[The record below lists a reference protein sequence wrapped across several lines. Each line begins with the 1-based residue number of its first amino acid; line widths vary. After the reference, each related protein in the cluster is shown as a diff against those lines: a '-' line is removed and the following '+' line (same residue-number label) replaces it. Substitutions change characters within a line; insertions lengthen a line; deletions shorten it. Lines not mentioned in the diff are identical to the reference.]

1 MLELILKALQKPS
14 KFILKNLFI
23 SQLCFMSI
31 GGWSYS
37 HAGWYTASTIPIN
50 FNIGI
55 SAATALDNG
64 IVYALAGDGNGS
76 VSGSDSFYKYV
87 ADDNEWVQLSSLPE
101 ERAGAT
107 IASVNGS
114 IYVFGGFSGYGV
126 SGSSVGTI
134 FKYTVADDSWETL
147 SASISSRY
155 ILSSAVVEGKVY
167 LIGGYSGW
175 SNPSDYVQVFDP
187 ISETVESRS
196 SVIDGGGSSMA
207 SAVYEGKIYLIGGD
221 NANNHLPSLPRK
233 TRVDVYDPLSDV
245 WSSVGTLPSDI
256 RFGSAVT
263 MDDSIYVT
271 DGNKLMYYQP
281 STDEWT
287 DSEELPDYVGGPASV
302 AVGSRMYVL
311 GTNNSHS
318 KTEPVQIYMPY
329 APDVIPTSEYESH
342 YIESEYPLNIE
353 LSAGIDI
360 KLNNYSINLKKHLKK
375 NSFKMVN
382 RSDLV
387 AGYLGQTAIK
397 TSKVIE
403 EALGGCLFIDE
414 AYSLANNYEGDSFI
428 RECIDTL
435 CESLS

>member
-134 FKYTVADDSWETL
+134 P
-147 SASISSRY
+147 AS
-155 ILSSAVVEGKVY
+155 
-167 LIGGYSGW
+167 
-175 SNPSDYVQVFDP
+175 
-187 ISETVESRS
+187 ES
-196 SVIDGGGSSMA
+196 IFLD
-207 SAVYEGKIYLIGGD
+207 
-221 NANNHLPSLPRK
+221 K
-233 TRVDVYDPLSDV
+233 T
-245 WSSVGTLPSDI
+245 
-256 RFGSAVT
+256 
-263 MDDSIYVT
+263 SIY
-271 DGNKLMYYQP
+271 Y
-281 STDEWT
+281 
-287 DSEELPDYVGGPASV
+287 
-302 AVGSRMYVL
+302 
-311 GTNNSHS
+311 
-318 KTEPVQIYMPY
+318 
-329 APDVIPTSEYESH
+329 
-342 YIESEYPLNIE
+342 
-353 LSAGIDI
+353 
-360 KLNNYSINLKKHLKK
+360 
-375 NSFKMVN
+375 
-382 RSDLV
+382 
-387 AGYLGQTAIK
+387 
-397 TSKVIE
+397 
-403 EALGGCLFIDE
+403 
-414 AYSLANNYEGDSFI
+414 
-428 RECIDTL
+428 
-435 CESLS
+435 